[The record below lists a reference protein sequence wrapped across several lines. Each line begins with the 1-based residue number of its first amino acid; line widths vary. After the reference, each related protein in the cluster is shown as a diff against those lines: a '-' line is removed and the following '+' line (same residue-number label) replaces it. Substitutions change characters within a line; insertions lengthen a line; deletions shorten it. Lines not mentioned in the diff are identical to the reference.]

1 MAISSIN
8 HKSIGKKTHP
18 PRTASA
24 HLRYV
29 LRASACNEVLAANMP
44 MPTIGSRGGKAKVWL
59 EEHEDKSRKNARVI
73 DKLMIALPIELSQE
87 QRVEMLHAY
96 VAEITGGEEIS
107 WLAALHDQDS
117 HNPHVHMIFR
127 DKGLHTGKRVVEFSE
142 QGSTQ
147 RLRESWQKICNE
159 HLAKAGFD
167 ARIDT
172 RSLKVQREELLA
184 KAEEATDPDERQKFL
199 DVAEKLNRRP
209 SGHEGPEPH
218 AIEESG
224 EVSTKLERLRKI
236 RNEDSGWD
244 SYQSEAE
251 FLRYPSADAIGDL
264 IVEVLGQPEDVR
276 PIAET
281 DQIAADWWDRTFEFE
296 EAYSGFIALLSASL
310 RTTDMPSLLAEAD
323 KLFEDINTHREHPL
337 VKELDHLATL
347 GRATLQGGW
356 RALPQLAEA
365 MRNYAIELGPLPS
378 ADPLRADL
386 AQHAEDPSDQTQP
399 AAIDEHDEGSGRPT
413 KLEATPDAEGETAAA
428 HSDAPHVMDAFEA
441 EQQRRDA
448 AEALLA
454 AETNLSKARQN
465 LRNAQDILD
474 GKYDL
479 ITGEL
484 KQSKE
489 KSTFKLQSP
498 SDMNEEDAL
507 HEEHIAMWHDADGD
521 EIFPSPRPSFKDYD
535 DARNRQQTFDDHF
548 AEWLAGEAAR
558 IARAEKNK
566 RRIWEAEFQEKRD
579 QLRAINKLDVGQI
592 IGDVLK
598 LARRIFDWLRERVL
612 LARNILGEKHDLT
625 KQMKADW
632 GETLAENKK
641 TYDVVV
647 ADHQRQ
653 KRVTDSTAQNI
664 WEHSKTAW
672 AEVELKREELRKA
685 RAAQQTKSRDS
696 GPSM

>member
-8 HKSIGKKTHP
+8 HKSIGKSTHP

-44 MPTIGSRGGKAKVWL
+44 MPTIGSRGGKAKAWL
-59 EEHEDKSRKNARVI
+59 EEHEDKSRKNARII

-127 DKGLHTGKRVVEFSE
+127 DKGLNTGKRVVEFSE
-142 QGSTQ
+142 KGSTQ

-184 KAEEATDPDERQKFL
+184 KAEEATDPEERQKLL
-199 DVAEKLNRRP
+199 DAAEKLNRRP

-218 AIEESG
+218 AIESSG
-224 EVSTKLERLRKI
+224 DVSTKLERLRKI
-236 RNEDSGWD
+236 RNEDNVWENYKSD
-244 SYQSEAE
+244 AE
-251 FLRYPSADAIGDL
+251 FLRYPSAEAIGDL
-264 IVEVLGQPEDVR
+264 IVDVLDQPEEHQ

-281 DQIAADWWDRTFEFE
+281 DQVAADWWDRTFEHE
-296 EAYSGFIALLSASL
+296 EAYCGFVALLSASHK
-310 RTTDMPSLLAEAD
+310 TTDMPSLLAEAD

-337 VKELDHLATL
+337 IKELDHLAIL

-356 RALPQLAEA
+356 RALPQLTEA
-365 MRNYAIELGPLPS
+365 MRSYATELAPLPF
-378 ADPLRADL
+378 ADALELDL
-386 AQHAEDPSDQTQP
+386 AHHA
-399 AAIDEHDEGSGRPT
+399 
-413 KLEATPDAEGETAAA
+413 
-428 HSDAPHVMDAFEA
+428 VDAFEA
-441 EQQRRDA
+441 DQERLDA
-448 AEALLA
+448 AEDLLA
-454 AETNLSKARQN
+454 AERNLSKVKQN

-489 KSTFKLQSP
+489 KSTFKLQDQSET
-498 SDMNEEDAL
+498 SDEDAR
-507 HEEHIAMWHDADGD
+507 HEEHVAMWYDEDGD
-521 EIFPSPRPSFKDYD
+521 EIFPSPRPSLTDYN
-535 DARNRQQTFDDHF
+535 DARTRQRDFDDHF
-548 AEWLAGEAAR
+548 AEWLVGEAAR

-598 LARRIFDWLRERVL
+598 LARSIFDWLRDRVV

-647 ADHQRQ
+647 ADHQQQ
-653 KRVTDSTAQNI
+653 KRVADSTAQNT

-672 AEVELKREELRKA
+672 AEVEQKREELRKA

>member
-1 MAISSIN
+1 MA
-8 HKSIGKKTHP
+8 
-18 PRTASA
+18 RFATARRS
-24 HLRYV
+24 
-29 LRASACNEVLAANMP
+29 
-44 MPTIGSRGGKAKVWL
+44 
-59 EEHEDKSRKNARVI
+59 
-73 DKLMIALPIELSQE
+73 
-87 QRVEMLHAY
+87 HA
-96 VAEITGGEEIS
+96 E
-107 WLAALHDQDS
+107 
-117 HNPHVHMIFR
+117 
-127 DKGLHTGKRVVEFSE
+127 
-142 QGSTQ
+142 
-147 RLRESWQKICNE
+147 
-159 HLAKAGFD
+159 
-167 ARIDT
+167 
-172 RSLKVQREELLA
+172 
-184 KAEEATDPDERQKFL
+184 
-199 DVAEKLNRRP
+199 
-209 SGHEGPEPH
+209 
-218 AIEESG
+218 
-224 EVSTKLERLRKI
+224 
-236 RNEDSGWD
+236 
-244 SYQSEAE
+244 
-251 FLRYPSADAIGDL
+251 
-264 IVEVLGQPEDVR
+264 
-276 PIAET
+276 
-281 DQIAADWWDRTFEFE
+281 
-296 EAYSGFIALLSASL
+296 
-310 RTTDMPSLLAEAD
+310 
-323 KLFEDINTHREHPL
+323 
-337 VKELDHLATL
+337 
-347 GRATLQGGW
+347 
-356 RALPQLAEA
+356 
-365 MRNYAIELGPLPS
+365 YAIELGPLPS

-521 EIFPSPRPSFKDYD
+521 EIFPSPRPSFEDYD

-558 IARAEKNK
+558 IARADKNK

-579 QLRAINKLDVGQI
+579 QLRPINKLDVGQI

-598 LARRIFDWLRERVL
+598 LARSIFDWLRERVL

>member
-1 MAISSIN
+1 
-8 HKSIGKKTHP
+8 
-18 PRTASA
+18 
-24 HLRYV
+24 
-29 LRASACNEVLAANMP
+29 MP

-59 EEHEDKSRKNARVI
+59 EEYEDKSRKNARVI

-87 QRVEMLHAY
+87 QRIEMLHAY
-96 VAEITGGEEIS
+96 VTEITGGEEIS
-107 WLAALHDQDS
+107 WLAALHDQES

-159 HLAKAGFD
+159 HLAKAGFE

-184 KAEEATDPDERQKFL
+184 KAEEATDPDERQKIL
-199 DVAEKLNRRP
+199 DAAEKLNRRP

-218 AIEESG
+218 AIEADG

-236 RNEDSGWD
+236 RNEDNAWE
-244 SYQSEAE
+244 SYQSNAE
-251 FLRYPSADAIGDL
+251 FLCYPSAEVIGDL
-264 IVEVLGQPEDVR
+264 IVDVLDQPDEPQ
-276 PIAET
+276 PIAQA
-281 DQIAADWWDRTFEFE
+281 DQIAADWWDQTFEHE
-296 EAYSGFIALLSASL
+296 ESYCGFVALLSASL
-310 RTTDMPSLLAEAD
+310 KTTDMPSLLAESD

-337 VKELDHLATL
+337 IKELDHLAIL

-356 RALPQLAEA
+356 RALPQLTEA
-365 MRNYAIELGPLPS
+365 MRSYATELGPLTS
-378 ADPLRADL
+378 ADALELDL
-386 AQHAEDPSDQTQP
+386 AQHAEDPTDQQTHP
-399 AAIDEHDEGSGRPT
+399 AAIDEHDKGLGRPT
-413 KLEATPDAEGETAAA
+413 KLEATPDAEDETAIV

-441 EQQRRDA
+441 DLQRRDA

-479 ITGEL
+479 ITGERR
-484 KQSKE
+484 QSKE
-489 KSTFKLQSP
+489 KSTFKLRDQSET
-498 SDMNEEDAL
+498 SEEDAR
-507 HEEHIAMWHDADGD
+507 HEELIAMWYDEDGD
-521 EIFPSPRPSFKDYD
+521 KIFPSPRPSLTDYD
-535 DARNRQQTFDDHF
+535 DARTRQRDFDDHF

-598 LARRIFDWLRERVL
+598 LARSIFDWLRDRVL

-647 ADHQRQ
+647 ADHQQ
-653 KRVTDSTAQNI
+653 QTRVADSTAQNT
-664 WEHSKTAW
+664 WEQSKTAW

-685 RAAQQTKSRDS
+685 HAAQQTKSRDS